1 MSDAVRRLMLREL
14 AAFEREVSLFPDDAS
29 LFRTVPGIANSAGN
43 LALHV
48 CGSLKHFVGAVL
60 GDTGYVRNRDA
71 EFAAKSG
78 TRADVAA
85 QLRETAEVVSS
96 TLKRLPADAL
106 ARPYPKP
113 PGDKVSCELWLTHL
127 AVHIAM
133 HLGQAGYLR
142 RMVTG
147 DTRSSNPVAIAELP
161 E

>member
-60 GDTGYVRNRDA
+60 GDTGYVRTRD
-71 EFAAKSG
+71 
-78 TRADVAA
+78 ADVAA

>member
-1 MSDAVRRLMLREL
+1 MLREL

-29 LFRTVPGIANSAGN
+29 LFSTVPGIANSAGN

-78 TRADVAA
+78 TRADVVS
-85 QLRETAEVVSS
+85 QLRETAGVVSA
-96 TLKRLPADAL
+96 TLERLPADVL
-106 ARPYPKP
+106 ERPYPKP
-113 PGDKVSCELWLTHL
+113 PGDKVSCQLWLTHL
-127 AVHIAM
+127 AVHLAM

-161 E
+161 D

>member
-1 MSDAVRRLMLREL
+1 MSQDVRRLMLREL

-29 LFRTVPGIANSAGN
+29 LFRTVPGVANSAGN

-60 GDTGYVRNRDA
+60 GETGYVRNRDA

-85 QLRETAEVVSS
+85 QLRETAEVVSA
-96 TLKRLPADAL
+96 TLKRLPADVL
-106 ARPYPKP
+106 ERPYPKP
-113 PGDKVSCELWLTHL
+113 PGDKVSCGLWLTHL
-127 AVHIAM
+127 AVHLAM